1 MHWYTGNTVYDTVL
15 TAAFVFA
22 AFVIVGGFFGQS
34 SYGRFSTTK
43 LGLNLN
49 PKFGWWLMEI
59 PATVVFL
66 AAYLS
71 GPARFEPTSL
81 VLAGIWALHYANR
94 GWFFPLAIRQMP
106 GKRSTFNISV
116 VVMGML
122 VTSMHGYLNGALF
135 SHDYLHQYGTGW
147 LTDPRFLVGL
157 AVYLCGFA
165 LLVNSESI
173 VRNLRDKNTVRRR
186 PAAPGSAEFATA
198 APGGAEYRIPF
209 GGGFRFVTSPAY
221 LGEMMAWAGFAILT
235 WALPGVAILL
245 ITAGNLIPRALQT
258 HRWYQEKFVD
268 YPTDRKALVP
278 FLI

>member
-15 TAAFVFA
+15 TAAFGFA

-59 PATVVFL
+59 PATVVF
-66 AAYLS
+66 AVAYLS

-94 GWFFPLAIRQMP
+94 GWFFPLAIRQVP

-135 SHDYLHQYGTGW
+135 SHDYFHQYGTGW

-157 AVYLCGFA
+157 AIYLCGFA
-165 LLVNSESI
+165 LIVNSESI
-173 VRNLRDKNTVRRR
+173 VRNLRDKNN
-186 PAAPGSAEFATA
+186 
-198 APGGAEYRIPF
+198 PGGAEYRIPF
-209 GGGFRFVTSPAY
+209 GGGFKFVTSPAY
-221 LGEMMAWAGFAILT
+221 LGEMIAWTGFAVLT

-245 ITAGNLIPRALQT
+245 ITAGNLIPRALGT
-258 HRWYQEKFVD
+258 HRWYREKFAD
-268 YPTDRKALVP
+268 YPGDRKALLP
-278 FLI
+278 FLL